1 MSMNPSA
8 SSQEEAPLKYICGID
23 VGSQSCAGCVYRLDK
38 SLVVKPLAFANA
50 KEGWN
55 VLLDKLTQLDALP
68 KQILIGM
75 EATARYSENLYH
87 ALEQRGYRLCLLHP
101 GQTHQFHERQGLRAK
116 TDRLDAITIARVLLS
131 GEARASYIPDEQVAT
146 YRELVRLHSQLSEQ
160 VARYQNQ
167 IHALVVVLFP
177 EFTQVFADP
186 CLPSALS
193 VLKVYPSAQAMA
205 QAEEAAL
212 YALLRM
218 HKHAH
223 YGHPTAKK
231 LLSLASTSVSSQRAE
246 AGRSLSLRILCGQLE
261 QTQKYLEELQA
272 ELEQLI
278 ANDPAAK
285 SLQQIPE
292 FGTQT
297 VAVLRAEL
305 GDVDRFARTDQ
316 AIAYAGLDVQIKE
329 SGLWK
334 GKAKLSKRGSG
345 LLRQM
350 LYLAALRSLHL
361 QGSAFGAYYQRL
373 VARGLKKG
381 SALMAVMR
389 KMLAVTVHLLKHVQE
404 DYDPSKVGVG
414 NLAG

>member
-131 GEARASYIPDEQVAT
+131 GEARAGYIPDEQVAT

-167 IHALVVVLFP
+167 I
-177 EFTQVFADP
+177 
-186 CLPSALS
+186 
-193 VLKVYPSAQAMA
+193 
-205 QAEEAAL
+205 
-212 YALLRM
+212 
-218 HKHAH
+218 
-223 YGHPTAKK
+223 HPTAKK

-345 LLRQM
+345 P
-350 LYLAALRSLHL
+350 
-361 QGSAFGAYYQRL
+361 
-373 VARGLKKG
+373 ARGRCSIWRLCVAFICRG
-381 SALMAVMR
+381 LPLGLTIRDWWHAVSR
-389 KMLAVTVHLLKHVQE
+389 KA
-404 DYDPSKVGVG
+404 PP
-414 NLAG
+414 

>member
-146 YRELVRLHSQLSEQ
+146 YHELVRLHSQLSEQ

-193 VLKVYPSAQAMA
+193 VLKVSPSAQAMA

-261 QTQKYLEELQA
+261 QTQKYLEELQV

-278 ANDPAAK
+278 ANDPATK

-345 LLRQM
+345 P
-350 LYLAALRSLHL
+350 
-361 QGSAFGAYYQRL
+361 
-373 VARGLKKG
+373 ARGRCSIWRLCVAFICRG
-381 SALMAVMR
+381 LPLGLTIRDWWHAVSR
-389 KMLAVTVHLLKHVQE
+389 KA
-404 DYDPSKVGVG
+404 PP
-414 NLAG
+414 